1 MNILLIQPPHYYE
14 GKDREVKFFPIG
26 LGYIAKAIIEEGHTV
41 KVLDIN
47 AAHIPR
53 NQVADIIKTNSF
65 EVIGISAMS
74 TQYNYVKWLAETI
87 KMIDSDIVI
96 ILGGLLSTY
105 SYRVVLENTHV
116 DICVIREGEITIKEL
131 LRNLN
136 KYEAVDGTAFNK
148 NGVIVKNNG
157 RKYMKN
163 LDTLTYPAYE
173 LFPME
178 KYINS
183 LNVIGV
189 DKKLRTI
196 NLIIGRGCPYNCNFC
211 SKSYE
216 GIRLRSIDSI
226 IEEIKYL
233 KENYAIEGIGFVDE
247 CLVINRDRIWELC
260 EKIQKIKLAWSC
272 QGRANLVD
280 DELLFK
286 MKSAGCTAVGYGIE
300 SGSQKI
306 LDAMNKKTTV
316 KQAKQA
322 ILATQKAGL
331 CPVIQMMF
339 GYPGEDE
346 ETLQETVN
354 FFRDIDHPGS
364 ELSPTTPL
372 PGSKLWQDSLNKG
385 FIKSER
391 EFLEKLE
398 GGYMSDAP
406 ILVNYTAFPTEQLNL
421 IRNKTEQQIKRNY
434 MVRHPFLVSKDY
446 IRRLNF
452 NLESYGIKATLIK
465 VMRRLLQL
473 PAKDVT

>member
-26 LGYIAKAIIEEGHTV
+26 LGYIAGAIIAEGHTV
-41 KVLDIN
+41 QVLDIN
-47 AAHIPR
+47 ATHIPR
-53 NQVADIIKTNSF
+53 NQIADIIRINSF

-87 KMIDSDIVI
+87 KTIDSDIVI

-105 SYRVVLENTHV
+105 SYQVVLENTNI
-116 DICVIREGEITIKEL
+116 DICVIGEGEITIKEL

-136 KYEAVDGTAFNK
+136 KYEAIDGIAFKK
-148 NGVIVKNNG
+148 NGIIVKNNG
-157 RKYMKN
+157 RKYMQN
-163 LDTLTYPAYE
+163 LDTLPYPAYE

-183 LNVIGV
+183 LNVIGIN
-189 DKKLRTI
+189 KKLRTI
-196 NLIIGRGCPYNCNFC
+196 NLTIGRGCPYNCNFC
-211 SKSYE
+211 SKSFD
-216 GIRLRSIDSI
+216 GIRLRSIDRV

-233 KENYAIEGIGFVDE
+233 KINYAIEGIGFVDE
-247 CLVINRDRIWELC
+247 CLVIKRDRVWELC
-260 EKIQKIKLAWSC
+260 EKIQEMKLAWSC

-306 LDAMNKKTTV
+306 LDAMNKKTSV

-331 CPVIQMMF
+331 YPVIQMMF
-339 GYPGEDE
+339 GYPGEDK
-346 ETLQETVN
+346 ETLKETVK

-364 ELSPTTPL
+364 NLSPTTPL
-372 PGSKLWQDSLNKG
+372 PGSKLWEYSLNKG
-385 FIKSER
+385 FVKNER

-421 IRNKTEQQIKRNY
+421 IRNKAEQQIKRNY
-434 MVRHPFLVSKDY
+434 MVRHPFLTSKDC

-452 NLESYGIKATLIK
+452 NLKSYGVKATLRKSMRKIK
-465 VMRRLLQL
+465 RIAV
-473 PAKDVT
+473 